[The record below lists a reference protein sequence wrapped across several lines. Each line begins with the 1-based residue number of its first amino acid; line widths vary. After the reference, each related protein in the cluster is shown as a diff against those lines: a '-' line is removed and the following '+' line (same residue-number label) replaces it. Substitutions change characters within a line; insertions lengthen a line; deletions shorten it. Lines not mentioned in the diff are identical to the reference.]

1 MTRPGV
7 LRQTYP
13 HQPLPD
19 DLTASVLV
27 FSPHPDDAEIGTG
40 GALAKMKA
48 SGATTAIVDLTEGEM
63 SSGGTLEERREECKR
78 AAAILKLDFRGTLG
92 LPDCGLDDTM
102 EYRLDLARVIC
113 KLRPEIVFAPYYGQ
127 SPGRGRGHNDHI
139 KTGLLASHAFNYA
152 HLEKL
157 DLGHPPHQAQALFYY
172 FLPPEVRPTF
182 IVPVDDYYDQWIDS
196 VMAHNT
202 QFGDPEKN
210 PQMRAF
216 FEGIARQHGR
226 LVKCKYAQAFLSET
240 PLSIADPLKLVR
252 DWCQP
257 PL

>member
-1 MTRPGV
+1 MLHPGV
-7 LRQTYP
+7 LHQTYP
-13 HQPLPD
+13 RNPLSED
-19 DLTASVLV
+19 FTANVLV

-40 GALAKMKA
+40 GVVAKLKNA
-48 SGATTAIVDLTEGEM
+48 RATTAIVDLTEGEM
-63 SSGGTLEERREECKR
+63 SSGGTLEERREECRR

-102 EYRLDLARVIC
+102 DYRLALARVIC
-113 KLRPEIVFAPYYGQ
+113 RLRPEIIFAPYYGQ

-139 KTGLLASHAFNYA
+139 KAGLLASHAYNYA

-157 DLGHPPHQAQALFYY
+157 DLGYPPHQAQALFYY
-172 FLPPEVRPTF
+172 FLPPSVTPTF
-182 IVPVDDYYDQWIDS
+182 IVPVDDYYNQWIDS
-196 VMAHNT
+196 VMAHST

-216 FEGIARQHGR
+216 FEGIARQYGR
-226 LVKCKYAQAFLSET
+226 LVKCRYAQAFLSET
-240 PLSIADPLKLVR
+240 PLSVANPLKLVR

-257 PL
+257 DT